1 YILFIPVVIRDDLV
15 INRLTA
21 GPNAQ
26 HLTWSVHVNP
36 MQEVPVGLKGDAAV
50 ISVIAL
56 FAAAVEQ
63 HAIRRLFV
71 KDTEERAFVIC
82 LKLVYMIFIA
92 CCDHCVF
99 LREVVCLTEQFAHGI
114 LFYPQR

>member
-1 YILFIPVVIRDDLV
+1 
-15 INRLTA
+15 
-21 GPNAQ
+21 
-26 HLTWSVHVNP
+26 

-50 ISVIAL
+50 ISVMVL

-71 KDTEERAFVIC
+71 KNTKERAFVIC
-82 LKLVYMIFIA
+82 LKLAYMIFIA

-99 LREVVCLTEQFAHGI
+99 LRKVLFLTVQFAHGV
-114 LFYPQR
+114 LFYIQSWNYTEVPQASHVVRCSLYIEAYN